1 MKVYLVPNAPAS
13 LRWHASQASAK
24 TMARAYGGEV
34 SPIRVAENG
43 RDELVELLNGRE
55 LLAQPEP
62 VTISGEP
69 VEQQVERAVERI
81 VSATPVTIDEA
92 TDIEDFILNRASV
105 AQVEAIFARLGTRFR
120 EAIR

>member
-1 MKVYLVPNAPAS
+1 
-13 LRWHASQASAK
+13 
-24 TMARAYGGEV
+24 MARAYGGEV